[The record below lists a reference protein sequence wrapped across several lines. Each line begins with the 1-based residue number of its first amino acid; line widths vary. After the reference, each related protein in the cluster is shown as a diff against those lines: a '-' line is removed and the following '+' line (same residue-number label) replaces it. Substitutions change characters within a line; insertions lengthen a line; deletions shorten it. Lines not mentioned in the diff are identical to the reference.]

1 MSEYL
6 GLDTSNYTTS
16 AAIYDSVTGEIRH
29 KKKLLPV
36 KEGEKG
42 LRQSDA
48 LFHHIRQLPEVSD
61 ELLRS
66 GDIRAIGVSTRP
78 RHVEGSYMPC
88 FMAGETVA
96 QSISAVKNIP
106 LYRTSHQVGHIL
118 AALYSCRRLD
128 LMHGDKPFIAFH
140 VSGGTTDCLL
150 CTPDTDE
157 VIKCSEISSSLD
169 LKAGQAVDRVG
180 VMLGLR
186 FPCGPE
192 LEKLALESTGK
203 FKINPAMRGGS
214 CSLSGV
220 ENICKKMLNDGEP
233 SCDIALYCIKYI
245 ESAIFKRTEHALKTH
260 GDLPLIYAGGVMS
273 NTIIK
278 ESVKKRFSA
287 HFAEPALSS
296 DNACGVAIYAAVKDG
311 EAV

>member
-16 AAIYDSVTGEIRH
+16 AAIYDSATGKVRQ

-66 GDIRAIGVSTRP
+66 SDIRAIGVSTRP
-78 RHVEGSYMPC
+78 RNVEGSYMPC

-96 QSISAVKNIP
+96 QSLSAIKNIP

-118 AALYSCRRLD
+118 AALYSCERLD
-128 LMHGDKPFIAFH
+128 LVREDKPFIAFH

-150 CTPDTDE
+150 CAPDPDD
-157 VIKCSEISSSLD
+157 VIKCTEISSSLD

-186 FPCGPE
+186 FPSGPE
-192 LEKLALESTGK
+192 LEKLALESTKK
-203 FKINPAMRGGS
+203 FKISPAMRNGC
-214 CSLSGV
+214 CSLSGI
-220 ENICKKMLNDGEP
+220 ENICQKMLKDGES

-245 ESAIFKRTEHALKTH
+245 ESAITKMTECALKAC
-260 GDLPLIYAGGVMS
+260 GELPLIYAGGVMS
-273 NTIIK
+273 NTLIK
-278 ESVKKRFSA
+278 DSITKRFAA

-296 DNACGVAIYAAVKDG
+296 DNACGVAIFAAIKDG
-311 EAV
+311 EVM